1 MNDNAKESFKIADEL
16 EKYNSD
22 RKRIEK
28 ELLNTAL
35 NTVDKSSEDPIIVL
49 QGESWHEGI
58 IGIIASR
65 IKDIFNKPTI
75 IISLK
80 GDIGKASARSISGF
94 DIGSVILSALQ
105 DNLLLKGGHKMA
117 GGFSIDLK
125 RLKILKSIFTK
136 I

>member
-1 MNDNAKESFKIADEL
+1 MLVVEFGKCSHGADLLLNDNAMKVLKLLVSLK
-16 EKYNSD
+16 KYNSD

-65 IKDIFNKPTI
+65 IKYF
-75 IISLK
+75 
-80 GDIGKASARSISGF
+80 
-94 DIGSVILSALQ
+94 
-105 DNLLLKGGHKMA
+105 
-117 GGFSIDLK
+117 
-125 RLKILKSIFTK
+125 
-136 I
+136 